1 MRKCLLGLHQALEE
15 REKEPKENRRVGFHI
30 PFLTTLWA
38 SVSSLA
44 GSTTVHR
51 WGPLLLLKAPESLPG
66 EATKGGTQ
74 LGRVQKLYF
83 LLCRTSSLPYS
94 ILTTTPLGGVVR
106 WLFGMKGHWRADPGY
121 IGEELGLSPQTG

>member
-1 MRKCLLGLHQALEE
+1 MLGQHQALEE
-15 REKEPKENRRVGFHI
+15 REKEPWENRRVGFHI
-30 PFLTTLWA
+30 PFLITLRA
-38 SVSSLA
+38 SVLSFA

-51 WGPLLLLKAPESLPG
+51 WGPLLLLKAPKSLPG

-83 LLCRTSSLPYS
+83 LPCRMPSLPYS
-94 ILTTTPLGGVVR
+94 ILNTSPLGGLGR

-121 IGEELGLSPQTG
+121 IGVELGLSPQTD